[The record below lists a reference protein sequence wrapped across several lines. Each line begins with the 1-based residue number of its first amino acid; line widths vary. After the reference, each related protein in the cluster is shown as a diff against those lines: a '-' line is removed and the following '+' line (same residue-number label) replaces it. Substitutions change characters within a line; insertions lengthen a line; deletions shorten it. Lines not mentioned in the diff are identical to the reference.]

1 MKYCKKR
8 TSNKQ
13 RETREEKRKP
23 MTELQRPQY
32 KAHIAVLLTNLFFA
46 GNYSLVKL
54 ISPQPI
60 GPFAINLIRVA
71 ISLVLFWTVW
81 LFGNTPVGIEK
92 RDWGRFVLC
101 AITGIAVNQM
111 LFIKG
116 LTLTS
121 TVHAALLTL
130 VTPIAVTLF
139 ALWVLKERFTIFK
152 AAGLSL
158 GIGGAVF
165 LILQREAGRHA
176 TAYLLGDVLII
187 ANALSYSL
195 YFILVKPLMERYSA
209 LHVIRWIFTLG
220 FFMMLPFC
228 WGQTAEIQWSSLSW
242 QQLGALLY
250 VGVIGTFLAY
260 YFNIY
265 GIGKLG
271 ASVTGSYIYTQPV
284 FAVGIAIFALGESL
298 TWQKVLAAVFIFA
311 GVFLVNQKKKSSDI
325 S

>member
-1 MKYCKKR
+1 MKA
-8 TSNKQ
+8 T
-13 RETREEKRKP
+13 TR
-23 MTELQRPQY
+23 
-32 KAHIAVLLTNLFFA
+32 AHIAVLLTNLFFA

-54 ISPQPI
+54 ISPDPI
-60 GPFAINLIRVA
+60 GPFAINLTRVA

-81 LFGNTPVGIEK
+81 FFGNTPVGIERK
-92 RDWGRFVLC
+92 DWGRFVLC
-101 AITGIAVNQM
+101 GIAGIAVNQM

-116 LTLTS
+116 LTMTT

-139 ALWVLKERFTIFK
+139 AIWVLKERFTIYK
-152 AAGLSL
+152 ATGLSL

-165 LILQREAGRHA
+165 LILQREAGQHA
-176 TAYLLGDVLII
+176 TNYLLGDVLIV
-187 ANALSYSL
+187 ANAISYAL

-209 LHVIRWIFTLG
+209 LHVIRWVFTLG

-228 WGQTAEIQWSSLSW
+228 WDQTAAIQWSDLSW
-242 QQLGALLY
+242 PQLGGLLY

-265 GIGKLG
+265 GIAKLG
-271 ASVTGSYIYTQPV
+271 ASITGSYIYTQPV
-284 FAVGIAIFALGESL
+284 FAVGIAVFALGESI
-298 TWQKVLAAVFIFA
+298 TWQKLVAAVLIFA
-311 GVFLVNQKKKSSDI
+311 GVFLVNHKQKSSED

>member
-1 MKYCKKR
+1 MK
-8 TSNKQ
+8 T
-13 RETREEKRKP
+13 T
-23 MTELQRPQY
+23 T
-32 KAHIAVLLTNLFFA
+32 KAHIAVLFTNLFFA

-54 ISPQPI
+54 ISPNPI
-60 GPFAINLIRVA
+60 GPFAINLTRVA
-71 ISLVLFWTVW
+71 ISLVLFWVVW
-81 LFGNTPVGIEK
+81 LLGGTQAGIERK
-92 RDWGRFVLC
+92 DWGRFILC

-130 VTPIAVTLF
+130 VTPIVVTLF
-139 ALWVLKERFTIFK
+139 ALWVLKERFTIYK

-165 LILQREAGRHA
+165 LILQREAGYHA
-176 TAYLLGDVLII
+176 TNYLLGDILII
-187 ANALSYSL
+187 INAVSYSL

-209 LHVIRWIFTLG
+209 LHVIRWVFTLG

-228 WGQTAEIQWSSLSW
+228 WGQTAEIQWSELTW
-242 QQLGALLY
+242 LQLGALLY
-250 VGVIGTFLAY
+250 VGIAGTFLAY

-284 FAVGIAIFALGESL
+284 FAVAIAVFALGESV
-298 TWQKVLAAVFIFA
+298 TWQKMLAAVLIFA
-311 GVFLVNQKKKSSDI
+311 GVFLVNRKGGVKSKKVENMPA
-325 S
+325 

>member
-1 MKYCKKR
+1 MKE
-8 TSNKQ
+8 
-13 RETREEKRKP
+13 ETKD
-23 MTELQRPQY
+23 TA

-60 GPFAINLIRVA
+60 GSLAINLTRVA
-71 ISLVLFWTVW
+71 ISLFLFWTVW
-81 LFGNTPVGIEK
+81 AFGKTRAGIQRK
-92 RDWGRFVLC
+92 DWGRFLLC
-101 AITGIAVNQM
+101 ALTGIAINQM

-139 ALWVLKERFTIFK
+139 AIWVLKEKFTFYK
-152 AAGLSL
+152 AVGLSL

-165 LILQREAGRHA
+165 LILQREAGQHA
-176 TAYLLGDVLII
+176 TNYLLGDALIVI
-187 ANALSYSL
+187 NAISYSL
-195 YFILVKPLMERYSA
+195 YFILVKPLMQRYSA
-209 LHVIRWIFTLG
+209 LHVIRWIFTIG

-228 WGQTAEIQWSSLSW
+228 WRQTVEVPWNNLSW
-242 QQLGALLY
+242 LQLSALFY
-250 VGVIGTFLAY
+250 VGVAGTFLAY

-265 GIGKLG
+265 GLNQLG

-284 FAVGIAIFALGESL
+284 FAVTIAIFALGETV
-298 TWQKVLAAVFIFA
+298 TWQKVAAALLIFA
-311 GVFLVNQKKKSSDI
+311 GVFLVNRKGRVTSLR
-325 S
+325 